1 MGISVYCWA
10 MIKKLL
16 VSSVVSSLLLASSA
30 MAETTVK
37 LSGVHLCCGGC
48 VKGIGN
54 AVKKVEGAAV
64 ECDKNAGS
72 VTIKAND
79 DATARKA
86 LGAIGRAGYYGKSD
100 NDKLAIRARKAK
112 DTKVTDQK
120 VAGLHLCCGACVKA
134 VNKVVDSV
142 DGATGHDAA
151 KGAKVIT
158 VKGTY
163 SAAALQKAF
172 QDAGLNGRAPG
183 GAAKGKGKGKGGKK
197 KK

>member
-1 MGISVYCWA
+1 

-16 VSSVVSSLLLASSA
+16 ISSVVSSLLLASSA

-48 VKGIGN
+48 VKGIGA
-54 AVKKVEGAAV
+54 AVKDVEGASV
-64 ECDKNAGS
+64 ECDKDAGS

-79 DATARKA
+79 DDAAKKA
-86 LGAIGRAGYYGKSD
+86 LAAIGRAGYYGKSD
-100 NDKLAIRARKAK
+100 NDQLAIRGRKAK
-112 DTKVTDQK
+112 DEKVSDQQ

-134 VNKVVDSV
+134 VDKVVASV

-151 KGAKVIT
+151 KGSKIVT

-163 SAAALQKAF
+163 NAAALQKAF

-183 GAAKGKGKGKGGKK
+183 GDAGKGKGKKK
-197 KK
+197 KD